1 MYEMSSRPGRM
12 PVLVRLKGLDE
23 AGALLRGPLVPPVQD
38 AGLAQH
44 PPHRRGRRGD
54 NVGIEHHER
63 EPAVALQRVLRVES
77 ENRLAL
83 PGLQRLV
90 TLDER
95 VVLVGL
101 AVPPLPVVEFPALD
115 ADPGDEAGGGDLG
128 PLGPSAHEVDD
139 GVTRVGGNPTLVQG
153 SPSAYFKVT
162 YSSLMEAMTASFL
175 ATRALSASTSRSRSF
190 SRELVVTAGWKA
202 PARFSK
208 ACFCQ

>member
-128 PLGPSAHEVDD
+128 PLGPRRTKSMTES
-139 GVTRVGGNPTLVQG
+139 RVSGGTQRSFKAPHAPIL
-153 SPSAYFKVT
+153 KVT